1 MNQIR
6 IDALVSEILRHFD
19 KTEIGY
25 CARVDFLSRQEAL
38 EVCKTIARE
47 HNAGRTRFL
56 ILSTEHNPA
65 DSDTIFISTDQAIEL
80 RNRKLERLC
89 LFIPSDSV
97 DAAFSSLANSFAVI
111 DGRKLHDSVLK
122 RLKTLLPEHVRTS
135 ISEVLRQVRG
145 SLTISKGQQ
154 IDFVCSAI
162 ERSERDEVE
171 QIGLDLW
178 RVGLITDA
186 RPDFVDFLPGNR
198 RSVLRL
204 AHPGKLQAMAHE
216 RVQELG
222 VNRDTAKT
230 LTRFF
235 QNKTMQNVQEWS
247 KELVDE
253 HFTFD
258 CWNFPQED
266 KSDIRSVSVTPF
278 RDKDGKVQT
287 YCKLEQIDGVGTGLV
302 ALCGKKKTLVVRWT
316 SDPPQPKNLK
326 HWRVEIVPR
335 DNEREIE
342 QFVDL
347 PSREVPDNRKSVA
360 LNLDIDLEDALDFS
374 LVVRVTPL
382 DATGN
387 GIIGPRNDE
396 GEDRKEE
403 SIFGE
408 SNEFYLWPEQVDK
421 PDLPPHETRVSVP
434 TVTYGRL
441 EEAIATRGDGL
452 VEKEPHW
459 SRKDLD
465 YFTVR
470 IGERRILNIGLSH
483 VLKALEKKVIA
494 ASRSGAIFSLAVDDI
509 SVVEPDDFILRTMQF
524 GQQDSWTPFWKA
536 REIFFQRLRKAE
548 LRDVIEAADWTP
560 ELAGVAARYAQAY
573 CDLIQI
579 LSHPS
584 ASRNEL
590 LEALSLD
597 TILIRIKGNGGNV
610 EEAIVTLPTHPLR
623 TAWVAGYTQLL
634 SKWEDHLFDLPAKE
648 RNKAIDMHALRLFA
662 PTNIPAFAFHVAS
675 ATSFVF
681 FQNLRFFHGV
691 HLPAD
696 VPDPHRRY
704 GDIAIILGA
713 ELDQIPVG
721 DIQPEKLCEH
731 LKKFLDM
738 HPYVDTL
745 VTTLINPDRGEF
757 FAEAI
762 RMLLHRKP
770 LEDEDVAD
778 IVTHE
783 KMPLFDVISYVE
795 NERRSTVQALEQVRQ
810 AQREALYAGGTDY
823 FLPGLTTTLR
833 YVNQLCERDN
843 PLPNAHIAIVTDFT
857 RPDVTV
863 IGQETKGL
871 SDVQSFSFYG
881 LVSRFVPQFMLEQDG
896 FVWRYHIVA
905 DENTQIEP
913 HPVRP
918 LYSDVLVKIQT
929 ALLNAWGKLLSGNA
943 NTRPVLEIRLEA
955 ERQQLLER
963 LHNNSNWVITLDR
976 FFALDY
982 YDSPNIP
989 GLDAMARKYILDYSP
1004 EFADGLGHRMMVTTS
1019 WHEEI
1024 ESLLQQAMQEQG
1036 FSTIEESVS
1045 RLLHY
1050 LKTVSGSL
1058 ALQTLESTTNASA
1071 AVGLGVVTAWLQRK
1085 GRLAQSV
1092 LLPVDLHPRLFS
1104 RQGSG
1109 VADKG
1114 ERRCDLVLIS
1124 LKRNIVDATFIE
1136 VKWRRG
1142 QTSFKSLAE
1151 DMVLQM
1157 EGTEQVMRN
1166 RFFNNENRNE
1176 NRVDGALQRSY
1187 LANVLRFYF
1196 DRSRRYQLFATD
1208 AEATFLEHLT
1218 KLEKNSL
1225 NFKTSYEGYIVNLE
1239 GDTVKPFFEREAK
1252 ITVLTANDLTEFPMS
1267 SSYVQSSLENWSG
1280 ADTKK
1285 LPSLAEVEPEEDG
1298 EDRGEEPEEI
1308 NVVSFEGDQ
1317 DSVIEEE
1324 ILQHNEEVVVA
1335 LGESAR
1341 GVVEWKPSTKGSPHL
1356 FIVGIPGQGKSW
1368 TTIRLLS
1375 ELAKQDIPSLVLD
1388 FHGQFADS
1396 QGHYVKETHPTVIDA
1411 ANGLPF
1417 SPFECS
1423 LDGGLDNWKVNT
1435 YALAEIFGYVAELGD
1450 MQQDVLYQSIRDAYL
1465 EKGFDNATLLEM
1477 EYPTLEDVSSR
1488 IEKKEKERHVANVSA
1503 RCRPLLEMD
1512 LFKPLPG
1519 NTDLLTQ
1526 IRQGLVIDLH
1536 NLYVET
1542 QQLAAGAFVLRKLY
1556 KDMFH
1561 WGPTERIR
1569 LAIVLDEAHRLAK
1582 DVTLPKLM
1590 KEGRKFGIAVI
1601 VASQGVGDFHPD
1613 VLDMSGTKVIFR
1625 TNYPQS
1631 KKIAGFIRARPGQD
1645 IVSRIEQLAVG
1656 TAYVQTPDMP
1666 FGAEVHMYP
1675 LA

>member
-6 IDALVSEILRHFD
+6 IDALASEILRHFA
-19 KTEIGY
+19 KTEIGH
-25 CARVDFLSRQEAL
+25 CARVDFLSRQEAC
-38 EVCKTIARE
+38 EVCKTIAHE
-47 HNAGRTRFL
+47 YDTARTRFL
-56 ILSTEHNPA
+56 ILSTEHNQT
-65 DSDTIFISTDQAIEL
+65 DTDAIFITTDQAIEL

-122 RLKTLLPEHVRTS
+122 RLRALLPEHVRIS

-154 IDFVCSAI
+154 IDFVCSAL

-186 RPDFVDFLPGNR
+186 RPNFVDFLTGNR

-204 AHPGKLQAMAHE
+204 ARPWKLQATARE

-222 VNRDTAKT
+222 VNGDTAKT

-235 QNKTMQNVQEWS
+235 QDKTMQNVQEWS
-247 KELVDE
+247 RQLIDE

-258 CWNFPQED
+258 CWDFPQED

-278 RDKDGKVQT
+278 RDMDGKVQK
-287 YCKLEQIDGVGTGLV
+287 YCKLEQPDGVGTSLV
-302 ALCGKKKTLVVRWT
+302 ARCGQKKTLVVRWT
-316 SDPPQPKNLK
+316 SDPPKPKNLK
-326 HWRVEIVPR
+326 RWRIEIVPE
-335 DNEREIE
+335 DNEQEIE
-342 QFVDL
+342 QFIDL
-347 PSREVPDNRKSVA
+347 PSREVPDNRNSA
-360 LNLDIDLEDALDFS
+360 ILSLDIDLEETPNVSF
-374 LVVRVTPL
+374 VVQITPL

-387 GIIGPRNDE
+387 GIIGQKNDV
-396 GEDRKEE
+396 GEDSEE
-403 SIFGE
+403 GNIPGK

-421 PDLPPHETRVSVP
+421 PDSPPHETRMSVP
-434 TVTYGRL
+434 TIAYGRL
-441 EEAIATRGDGL
+441 EEVIATRGEGL
-452 VEKEPHW
+452 VEKDPHW
-459 SRKDLD
+459 SSKDLD
-465 YFTVR
+465 YFTMRV
-470 IGERRILNIGLSH
+470 GERRVLNVGLSH
-483 VLKALEKKVIA
+483 VLKALEKKAIA
-494 ASRSGAIFSLAVDDI
+494 EPRSGAIFSLAVDDI
-509 SVVEPDDFILRTMQF
+509 SVVEPDDFVLRTMRF
-524 GQQDSWTPFWKA
+524 GQQDTWTPFWKA
-536 REIFFQRLRKAE
+536 RETFFQRLRKAE
-548 LRDVIEAADWTP
+548 PRDVIEAADWTS
-560 ELAGVAARYAQAY
+560 ELAGAAARYAQAY
-573 CDLIQI
+573 GDLIQT
-579 LSHPS
+579 LLHPS
-584 ASRNEL
+584 ASRDEL

-623 TAWVAGYTQLL
+623 TAWVASYTQLL

-648 RNKAIDMHALRLFA
+648 RSKAIDMQALRLFA

-770 LEDEDVAD
+770 LEDEDAAD

-795 NERRSTVQALEQVRQ
+795 NERRSTFQALEQVRQ

-833 YVNQLCERDN
+833 YVNQLSDRDN

-857 RPDVTV
+857 RPNVTV
-863 IGQETKGL
+863 IGRATDRL

-881 LVSRFVPQFMLEQDG
+881 LITRFVPQFMLERDG
-896 FVWRYHIVA
+896 FVWRYHIIA
-905 DENTQIEP
+905 DENTLIEP

-929 ALLNAWGKLLSGNA
+929 ALLNAWGKLLNGNA
-943 NTRPVLEIRLEA
+943 GMRPVLEIRLEA

-989 GLDAMARKYILDYSP
+989 GLDAMARKYVLDYSP

-1024 ESLLQQAMQEQG
+1024 ESLLRQAMQEQG

-1058 ALQTLESTTNASA
+1058 ALQALESTTNASA

-1085 GRLAQSV
+1085 GRLAQAV

-1114 ERRCDLVLIS
+1114 ERRCDMVLIT
-1124 LKRNIVDATFIE
+1124 LKRNIVDAIFIE

-1157 EGTEQVMRN
+1157 EGTEQVMSN
-1166 RFFNNENRNE
+1166 RFFNNE

-1196 DRSRRYQLFATD
+1196 DRSRRYQLFATG

-1225 NFKTSYEGYIVNLE
+1225 NFKASYEGYIVNLE

-1252 ITVLTANDLTEFPMS
+1252 ITVLTANDLTEFPLS

-1280 ADTKK
+1280 ADTKN
-1285 LPSLAEVEPEEDG
+1285 LPSLAELEPEEDG
-1298 EDRGEEPEEI
+1298 SEEPEEI
-1308 NVVSFEGDQ
+1308 NVVSFEEDQ
-1317 DSVIEEE
+1317 DSAMEEE
-1324 ILQHNEEVVVA
+1324 TSQHNDEVVVA

-1368 TTIRLLS
+1368 TTIRILS
-1375 ELAKQDIPSLVLD
+1375 ELGKQGIPSLVLD

-1396 QGHYVKETHPTVIDA
+1396 EGYYVQELHPSVIDA
-1411 ANGLPF
+1411 AAGLPF

-1423 LDGGLDNWKVNT
+1423 LNGGGENWKMNT
-1435 YALAEIFGYVAELGD
+1435 YALAEIFGYVADLGD
-1450 MQQDVLYQSIRDAYL
+1450 MQQDVVYQAIRDAYL
-1465 EKGFDNATLLEM
+1465 AKGFGDATLTNM
-1477 EYPTLEDVSSR
+1477 EYPTLEDVLYR
-1488 IEKKEKERHVANVSA
+1488 IEAKERERHVPNVSA

-1512 LFKPLPG
+1512 LFRPSAG
-1519 NTDLLTQ
+1519 STELLTQ
-1526 IRQGLVIDLH
+1526 IRQGLIIDLH
-1536 NLYVET
+1536 NLYIEVL
-1542 QQLAAGAFVLRKLY
+1542 QLAAGAFVLRKVY

-1645 IVSRIEQLAVG
+1645 IVPRIEQLAVG

-1666 FGAEVHMYP
+1666 FGSEVHMYP